1 MNYNSILV
9 RYSEIHLKGKNRGY
23 FEKVLKTNINEKIK
37 KFGTTLESTS
47 GRYIIRGFNEEDI
60 NDISKYLLKTAGIY
74 SISPAV
80 EVDASKEAIYET
92 ALSLMQDKEGTF
104 RVSSTRADKKFP
116 LSSMELSRD
125 LGGVILSKN
134 RNLLVDLH
142 TPQYNLSVDIRNNGK
157 AYIFFEEY
165 RGVNGMPVSSSGK
178 GMLLLSGGIDS
189 PVAGYMMAKRGL
201 KLSCIHFESYPYTS
215 PQAKEKAVELAQI
228 LSEYNGTTNLYF
240 ANIAHIQETIHE
252 NCHPDY
258 MITLVRRF
266 MLRIAERLAMRHYC
280 GCIVTGE
287 SLAQV
292 ASQTIES
299 MTVIGNAMESDLP
312 LLKPLVGFDKQETV
326 EIAKKIGSYDIS
338 IRPYDDCCTV
348 FLPDSPVIK
357 PKLEKVLREESK
369 LDVEALIEECMANIE
384 KMIIN

>member
-37 KFGTTLESTS
+37 KFGTTLETTS
-47 GRYIIRGFNEEDI
+47 GRYIIRGFDSEDLSA
-60 NDISKYLLKTAGIY
+60 ISKYLLKTAGIY
-74 SISPAV
+74 SISPAI
-80 EVDASKEAIYET
+80 EVDADIESIYET
-92 ALSLMQDKEGTF
+92 AIAMMMDKEGTF

-125 LGGVILSKN
+125 LGGVILRKN
-134 RNLLVDLH
+134 RALCVDLH
-142 TPQYNLSVDIRNNGK
+142 EPDFNLSVDIRNNGK

-165 RGVNGMPVSSSGK
+165 HGVNGMPVSSSGR

-215 PQAKEKAVELAQI
+215 PQAKEKAVELAQV
-228 LSEYNGTTNLYF
+228 LSEYNGTTSLYF
-240 ANIAHIQETIHE
+240 ANIAHIQEAIHE

-266 MLRIAERLAMRHYC
+266 MLRIAERLADKNHC

-326 EIAKKIGSYDIS
+326 EIAKKIGSFDIS

-369 LDVEALIEECMANIE
+369 LDVEGLIEECMNNIE

>member
-178 GMLLLSGGIDS
+178 GMLLLSGGID
-189 PVAGYMMAKRGL
+189 
-201 KLSCIHFESYPYTS
+201 I
-215 PQAKEKAVELAQI
+215 
-228 LSEYNGTTNLYF
+228 
-240 ANIAHIQETIHE
+240 
-252 NCHPDY
+252 
-258 MITLVRRF
+258 
-266 MLRIAERLAMRHYC
+266 
-280 GCIVTGE
+280 
-287 SLAQV
+287 
-292 ASQTIES
+292 
-299 MTVIGNAMESDLP
+299 
-312 LLKPLVGFDKQETV
+312 
-326 EIAKKIGSYDIS
+326 
-338 IRPYDDCCTV
+338 
-348 FLPDSPVIK
+348 
-357 PKLEKVLREESK
+357 
-369 LDVEALIEECMANIE
+369 
-384 KMIIN
+384 

>member
-37 KFGTTLESTS
+37 KFNTTLESTS
-47 GRYIIRGFNEEDI
+47 GRYIIRGFDVE
-60 NDISKYLLKTAGIY
+60 DISKISNYLLKTAGIY
-74 SISPAV
+74 SISPAI
-80 EVDASKEAIYET
+80 EVDAVKETIYET
-92 ALSLMQDKEGTF
+92 AVLLMTGKDGTF
-104 RVSSTRADKKFP
+104 RVTSTRADKRFP
-116 LSSMELSRD
+116 LSSMELSRE

-134 RNLLVDLH
+134 KNLSVDLH
-142 TPQYNLSVDIRNNGK
+142 NPDYNLSVDIRNNGK

-215 PQAKEKAVELAQI
+215 PQAKDKAVELARV
-228 LSEYNGTTNLYF
+228 LAEYNGTTNLYF
-240 ANIAHIQETIHE
+240 ANIAHIQEAIHE
-252 NCHPDY
+252 KCHPDY

-266 MLRIAERLAMRHYC
+266 MLRIAERLAAKHYC
-280 GCIVTGE
+280 SCIVTGE

-292 ASQTIES
+292 ASQTVES

-326 EIAKKIGSYDIS
+326 EIAKKIGSFDIS

-357 PKLEKVLREESK
+357 PKLEKVLKEESK
-369 LDVEALIEECMANIE
+369 LDVEALIEECMGNIE
-384 KMIIN
+384 KMIID